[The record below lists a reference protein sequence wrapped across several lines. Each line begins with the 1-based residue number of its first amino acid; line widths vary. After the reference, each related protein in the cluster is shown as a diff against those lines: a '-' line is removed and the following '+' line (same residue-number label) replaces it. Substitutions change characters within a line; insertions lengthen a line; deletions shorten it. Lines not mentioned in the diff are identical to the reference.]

1 MIINVKGAVNMYSL
15 ANEIPYALNN
25 AFASLEIEGYAISNT
40 EKKLCSE
47 VVNGKMSK
55 QDLINLL
62 LERCR

>member
-1 MIINVKGAVNMYSL
+1 MYSL